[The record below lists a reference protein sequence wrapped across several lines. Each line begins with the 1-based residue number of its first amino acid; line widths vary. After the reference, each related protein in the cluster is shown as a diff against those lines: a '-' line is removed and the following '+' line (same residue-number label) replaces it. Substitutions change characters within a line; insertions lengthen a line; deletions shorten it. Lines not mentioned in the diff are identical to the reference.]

1 MGGPRGKSILHI
13 LLDRSNED
21 ENESHEAFEKCL
33 DFIFDLPDNVKNL
46 PKIVNHADVS
56 KNVPLHYATNYWDQR
71 IIRKLFEYG
80 AMSSVGLSNLECEQ
94 PISKINPNVS
104 IIKSRWLEESPF
116 ATYPFDHSKD
126 FFTKLAILYK
136 YKHHQVL
143 VKSSP

>member
-21 ENESHEAFEKCL
+21 ENENHEAFEECL
-33 DFIFDLPDNVKNL
+33 DFIFDLPDNDKNL

-56 KNVPLHYATNYWDQR
+56 KNVPLHYATNYWDQK

-80 AMSSVGLSNLECEQ
+80 AMSSVGLSNLESEQ

-104 IIKSRWLEESPF
+104 IIKSRWLEESL
-116 ATYPFDHSKD
+116 FDA
-126 FFTKLAILYK
+126 LANHPPPGGFVRL
-136 YKHHQVL
+136 
-143 VKSSP
+143 

>member
-13 LLDRSNED
+13 LLDGTNED
-21 ENESHEAFEKCL
+21 GKNENENHEAFEKCL

-71 IIRKLFEYG
+71 IIRKLFEFG
-80 AMSSVGLSNLECEQ
+80 AMSSVGLSNLEDEQ

-104 IIKSRWLEESPF
+104 KGNLNIKFLSE
-116 ATYPFDHSKD
+116 
-126 FFTKLAILYK
+126 
-136 YKHHQVL
+136 
-143 VKSSP
+143 